1 MAMTLR
7 LTADEDETLTRLA
20 RSLRLS
26 KNHAAAT
33 AIDLVAPGRDHPD
46 FVAATTD
53 RLLAR
58 YAALFDRLSAA

>member
-1 MAMTLR
+1 MTLR

-33 AIDLVAPGRDHPD
+33 AIDLVAPKRDHAE
-46 FVAATTD
+46 FVAASTE
-53 RLLAR
+53 RLLTR
-58 YAALFDRLSAA
+58 YSSLLGRLAQA

>member
-1 MAMTLR
+1 MTLR

-33 AIDLVAPGRDHPD
+33 AIETVAPKRDHSD
-46 FVAATTD
+46 FVDATME
-53 RLLAR
+53 RLLDR
-58 YAALFDRLSAA
+58 YSALLGRLAEA